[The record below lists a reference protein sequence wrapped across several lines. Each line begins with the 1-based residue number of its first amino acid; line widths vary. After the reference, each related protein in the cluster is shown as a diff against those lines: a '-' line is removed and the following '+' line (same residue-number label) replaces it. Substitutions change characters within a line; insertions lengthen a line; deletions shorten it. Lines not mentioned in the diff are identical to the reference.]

1 MILNASALF
10 HDSITDALR
19 EVVHALGGNKT
30 AGAAMRPELSP
41 EDAGKWVSDCLNTD
55 RTQCFRPEQVV
66 YLMKAGRA
74 IGCHAAANHTMR
86 EAGYA
91 DPTPVEPDDEKARL
105 EREFIAAAKGISA
118 IADRLARLGVK
129 VAA

>member
-1 MILNASALF
+1 MTPLPLF
-10 HDSITDALR
+10 HENLNDALR
-19 EVVHALGGNKT
+19 EVVQALGGAKKV
-30 AGAAMRPELSP
+30 AAAMRP
-41 EDAGKWVSDCLNTD
+41 D
-55 RTQCFRPEQVV
+55 RTPDEAGRWMSDVLNPDRREHLDPDQVL
-66 YLMKAGRA
+66 YLLKAGRA
-74 IGCHAAANHTMR
+74 AGCHAAANYLMR

-91 DPTPVEPDDEKARL
+91 DPTPVEPEDEKARL